1 MAISSPPISITR
13 PLTTQEVH
21 VNNLHETSKVNDDQ
35 GEDSLD
41 QFYFLKLPHNPFH
54 FEI

>member
-1 MAISSPPISITR
+1 MAISSPISITR

-21 VNNLHETSKVNDDQ
+21 VNNLQETSNTNDDQ

-41 QFYFLKLPHNPFH
+41 QFYFLKLSHHPFH
-54 FEI
+54 FEV